1 MALYRGGDRASAL
14 SFLLMLYLVS
24 FSLSLAQ
31 IVNDFFVRFANDNDV
46 QASLLKAN
54 NVPKHFSSQIQIP
67 SSRCKLLLSYN
78 TISAH
83 IITQNSSLSKNITMS
98 LPKSENQVGPGS
110 ISVYAWVCIAGAI
123 LFVLIIT
130 GIAVKTIRGRR
141 LQRKQQRLEDGN
153 AIFGPIIRNPITK

>member
-46 QASLLKAN
+46 
-54 NVPKHFSSQIQIP
+54 PKHFSSQIQIP

-83 IITQNSSLSKNITMS
+83 IITQNSPLSKNITMS

-110 ISVYAWVCIAGAI
+110 ISVHAWVCIAGAI